1 MDNPEASVFGREVER
16 ASVAAHLRTER
27 LERRIHRGRQI
38 VARQR
43 ALVTKFGG
51 EVPIAL
57 ALLETFESSLAIFEK
72 TLAARQR
79 DEVLIARAEQAV
91 RNSKAVLEAPI
102 PNCLEPADAIGPKL
116 DYTHIVKI
124 LREGGYDCELLAQE
138 TLH

>member
-1 MDNPEASVFGREVER
+1 MNNSEARALGREVEG
-16 ASVAAHLRTER
+16 APLAAHLRTER
-27 LERRIHRGRQI
+27 LEHRIRRCRQI

-43 ALVTKFGG
+43 ELVAKFGG

-57 ALLETFESSLAIFEK
+57 ALLQTFESSLAIFEK
-72 TLAARQR
+72 TLLAHQR
-79 DEVLIARAEQAV
+79 YEVLIARAEQAV
-91 RNSKAVLEAPI
+91 GSSKSALEAPI

-116 DYTHIVKI
+116 DYTYIMKI